1 MLHTLHIRLRFR
13 LLLASTILLLIA
25 MVCAPNNQHVVFIG
39 MLCLVL
45 AGVNALP
52 RPHPMHRVVLIL
64 GIAVLLLKALTLL
77 GLMSYHISNFGMAV
91 LYALLFFALI
101 HRLTRQRPVTAE
113 LLYGLVAIYLQIA
126 LLFAILYDGIEIFR
140 PGSFA
145 SGPGIAPLEADDFTY
160 FSLITLTTVGYG
172 DIYPIHPLAR
182 LLVNIEAVT
191 GVMFIGL
198 SMARS
203 LMLIADDTEQDLPRN

>member
-1 MLHTLHIRLRFR
+1 MLHTLRIRFRFR
-13 LLLASTILLLIA
+13 LLLASTLLLIIA
-25 MVCAPNNQHVVFIG
+25 MLCAPNNQHAVFVG
-39 MLCLVL
+39 MLFLVL

-52 RPHPMHRVVLIL
+52 RPHLMQRAVLIL
-64 GIAVLLLKALTLL
+64 GIVVLLLKALTLL
-77 GLMSYHISNFGMAV
+77 GILSYHISNFGMAG
-91 LYALLFFALI
+91 LYALLFSALI
-101 HRLTRQRPVTAE
+101 HRLTRQRPVTGE

-140 PGSFA
+140 PGSFVA
-145 SGPGIAPLEADDFTY
+145 GSGIAPLEADDFTY

-182 LLVNIEAVT
+182 LLVTFEAVT

-203 LMLIADDTEQDLPRN
+203 LMLIADDSVDELNNG

>member
-1 MLHTLHIRLRFR
+1 MLHTLRIRFRFR
-13 LLLASTILLLIA
+13 LLLASTILLVMA
-25 MVCAPNNQHVVFIG
+25 MVCFPNNQHAVFIG
-39 MLCLVL
+39 MLFLVL

-52 RPHPMHRVVLIL
+52 KPHPMHKFVLLL
-64 GIAVLLLKALTLL
+64 GITVLLLKALTLL
-77 GLMSYHISNFGMAV
+77 GFMSYHISNFGMV
-91 LYALLFFALI
+91 GLYALLFSALI
-101 HRLTRQRPVTAE
+101 HRLTRQRPVTGE
-113 LLYGLVAIYLQIA
+113 LLYGLIAIYLQIA

-140 PGSFA
+140 PGSFVA
-145 SGPGIAPLEADDFTY
+145 GTGVAPLEADDFTY

-182 LLVNIEAVT
+182 LLVNFEAVT

-203 LMLIADDTEQDLPRN
+203 LMLISDDSEQDLHS